1 MCPVKLPLLGVWQ
14 HLSNSKEGRGC
25 AGGETKM
32 FSSNYLYTTQLNY
45 SVHTASPHNYS
56 VKYLFF

>member
-1 MCPVKLPLLGVWQ
+1 MSSKIAAVRCMAA
-14 HLSNSKEGRGC
+14 LSDSKEGRGC

-45 SVHTASPHNYS
+45 SAVLLPTIIQ
-56 VKYLFF
+56 